1 METFAVPSKSRQ
13 GHTHTVRIDGDE
25 SDCTCEAASFGKPC
39 RHVAIARELKAREQS
54 ILERKTMAENI
65 HQAIAEVYGKVGYVQ
80 KQRAKDLNYTFAG
93 ERALI
98 DAIRPHLVEAG
109 IYMHV
114 AGLRVLNQD
123 TYQTARGATMNST
136 TIEITVRFTHAPSE
150 TFIEVQSIGTG
161 ADVGDKASPKA
172 LTGAYKYALRQTFC
186 IETGDDP
193 DEQSSDEQQRASR
206 PSGPPMPKV
215 PAFDVPVFNSMAAE
229 HGITKDQIAKV
240 LDVPPSKLQKGI
252 DLRTAAQAW
261 AMTNNLTSD
270 VEMALVDAIR
280 KDVSDAA

>member
-1 METFAVPSKSRQ
+1 
-13 GHTHTVRIDGDE
+13 
-25 SDCTCEAASFGKPC
+25 
-39 RHVAIARELKAREQS
+39 
-54 ILERKTMAENI
+54 MADNI

-98 DAIRPHLVEAG
+98 DAIRPHMVDAG

-114 AGLRVLNQD
+114 SGLRVLNQD

-193 DEQSSDEQQRASR
+193 DEQSSDEQQRAAR
-206 PSGPPMPKV
+206 PSGPPMPQV
-215 PAFDVPVFNSMAAE
+215 PPFDTPTFQQFVKE
-229 HGITKDQIAKV
+229 HAITKEQIAYV
-240 LDVPPSKLQKGI
+240 LNVPPSKLQKGI
-252 DLRTAAQAW
+252 DVRTAAQGW
-261 AMTNNLTSD
+261 ALANNVTTD
-270 VEMALVDAIR
+270 VEMALIDAIR
-280 KDVSDAA
+280 KGTGQDAA